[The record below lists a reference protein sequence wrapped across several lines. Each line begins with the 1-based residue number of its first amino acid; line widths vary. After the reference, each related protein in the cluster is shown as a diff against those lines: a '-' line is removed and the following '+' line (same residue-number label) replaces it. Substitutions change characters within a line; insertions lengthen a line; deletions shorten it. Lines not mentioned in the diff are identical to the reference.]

1 MRRGARGGKNML
13 IVLNTRIYVAI
24 RNRMQRLLTMTTKQ
38 RRLVHEK
45 GC

>member
-1 MRRGARGGKNML
+1 MVTILLFSGVIPLTVL

-38 RRLVHEK
+38 RR
-45 GC
+45 